1 MVVVGAA
8 VAEGDTGA
16 DTEDNHVGVW
26 EAIIPSPAPER
37 PMTEHRVI
45 ASSIWSL
52 CTSTSLV
59 V

>member
-1 MVVVGAA
+1 VGVDLTIPVGGFMAAEVDSMVVVGAA

-37 PMTEHRVI
+37 PMT
-45 ASSIWSL
+45 
-52 CTSTSLV
+52 
-59 V
+59 